1 MRTIFS
7 VLLVSIF
14 LTACGEQFRGDFV
27 GTAFPGNTDC
37 GIEPGDITYDVRV
50 AGGISSNRASLRI
63 IELKPQ
69 GAVQRGTGPAEA
81 FAKLFRGFEIKADVI
96 NKETIQSEG
105 KDTIYRV
112 RDRNNQTLDNIDDE
126 GRYVQ
131 SVTDEFDIVTTSGTV
146 NRARDEVTSM
156 EVERKTKIR
165 SSITNEEL
173 ECTLSLFIPSMS
185 LEK

>member
-7 VLLVSIF
+7 ILLVSMF
-14 LTACGEQFRGDFV
+14 LTACGEKFRGDFV
-27 GTAFPGNTDC
+27 GTAYPGNTDC
-37 GIEPGDITYDVRV
+37 GIEPGDITYDVRM
-50 AGGISSNRASLRI
+50 AGGISSSKASLRI

-69 GAVQRGTGPAEA
+69 GTPQRGTGPAEA
-81 FAKLFRGFEIKADVI
+81 FARLFRGFELRASVI

-105 KDTIYRV
+105 NDTIYRV
-112 RDRNNQTLDNIDDE
+112 RDRSSQTLDNVDDN

-131 SVTDEFDIVTTSGTV
+131 SVTDEYDIVTTSGTV

-156 EVERKTKIR
+156 EVERQTKIR

-173 ECTLSLFIPSMS
+173 ECTLSLFIPSMT